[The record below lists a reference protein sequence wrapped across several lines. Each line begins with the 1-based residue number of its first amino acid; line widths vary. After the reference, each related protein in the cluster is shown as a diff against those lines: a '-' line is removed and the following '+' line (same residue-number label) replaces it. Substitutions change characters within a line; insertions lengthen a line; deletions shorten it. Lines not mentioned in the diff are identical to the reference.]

1 MSIIEIDIKF
11 LVEDFLA
18 KQDLRGHRYEFV
30 KVVSSEKYPEEY
42 SAVFNVYT
50 LDNFLSD
57 GPAVF
62 IVNKNSKE
70 VRVL

>member
-1 MSIIEIDIKF
+1 MSLSEAEVKG

-18 KQDLRGHRYEFV
+18 KQDLKGHRYEFV
-30 KVVSSEKYPEEY
+30 KVNFDAKYPDEY
-42 SAVFNVYT
+42 GAVFNIYT
-50 LDNFLSD
+50 PDNSLID

-70 VRVL
+70 VSVL